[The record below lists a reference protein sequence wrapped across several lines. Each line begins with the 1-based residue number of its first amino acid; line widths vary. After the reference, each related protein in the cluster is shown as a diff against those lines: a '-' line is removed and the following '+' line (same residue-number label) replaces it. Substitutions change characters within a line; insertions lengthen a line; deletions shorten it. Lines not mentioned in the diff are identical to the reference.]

1 MYEKHFGFTEL
12 PFNDTPNPRFFFANA
27 CNQEAFATLCY
38 GVESRKGFIAVT
50 GEAGTGKSTLLRKL
64 MHDRAPN
71 LRAAYILNSLV
82 TFTGLLKLAMNDL
95 GLPTADADKVT
106 MIEQLNDYLIRQL
119 QLNRVVCLLIDEAQN
134 LSYEILEEIR
144 LLSNLETQKEKLLQ
158 IVLVGQPELE
168 RKLNHPNLSQLK
180 QRIALRCRVW
190 PLEAQEVGPYIDMRL
205 ETAGYRGSNLFSPE
219 AIEQIV
225 SCSKGIPRLVN
236 LICDNALLNA
246 FATSKSRITAV
257 IIREVTQDLQLS
269 DRPQRIRIAEDSVSE
284 LKRAVGDDIFR
295 PMRKQIPAIS
305 LDIDPPR
312 QDSEYTISNMGV
324 RPVGFD
330 LPKSRSPWR
339 GRVAVLLMI
348 FMMAGAAASLYSQ
361 GVTLSVLRGHVE
373 QLADIARGDRRIQ
386 SANPTPV
393 HDSPEPTE
401 TESKAQVPRAEVMPP
416 SEQPLNEN
424 FASFPDANVTS
435 ADRSFQSA
443 VENRAKQYP
452 EKTGEKRRP
461 VSDQTSMERLL
472 NDESAARR
480 LRIEIDRA
488 IHSRAINGVDVYVR
502 GGTVYLSGQ
511 VATQRQKLAAVRATL
526 NVSGVNEVRDRIA
539 VDWAGDPDPGS

>member
-1 MYEKHFGFTEL
+1 MYETHFGFTEL

-38 GVESRKGFIAVT
+38 GVESRKGFIVVT

-64 MHDRAPN
+64 MHDRGPN
-71 LRAAYILNSLV
+71 LRVAYILNSLV

-95 GLPTADADKVT
+95 GLPTADADKAT

-144 LLSNLETQKEKLLQ
+144 LLSNLETEKEKLLQ

-190 PLEAQEVGPYIDMRL
+190 PLEAQEVGLYIDMRL
-205 ETAGYRGSNLFSPE
+205 EIAGYRSRDLFSPE
-219 AIEQIV
+219 AVERIV

-257 IIREVTQDLQLS
+257 IIQEVTQDLQLS
-269 DRPQRIRIAEDSVSE
+269 DRPQRIAEDSVSE

-295 PMRKQIPAIS
+295 PTRKQIPAIS
-305 LDIDPPR
+305 LVIDPPR
-312 QDSEYTISNMGV
+312 HDSDYTISNMAAG
-324 RPVGFD
+324 PVGFD
-330 LPKSRSPWR
+330 LPKSKFPWR
-339 GRVAVLLMI
+339 GRVAVLLVI

-361 GVTLSVLRGHVE
+361 GVTLSVLRDHIE
-373 QLADIARGDRRIQ
+373 QLADIGREDRRIQ
-386 SANPTPV
+386 SANPTPAP
-393 HDSPEPTE
+393 DPQEPTE
-401 TESKAQVPRAEVMPP
+401 MESKAQVPRPEVMPP

-424 FASFPDANVTS
+424 FAPFPDANVTS

-443 VENRAKQYP
+443 VESRAKQDP

-461 VSDQTSMERLL
+461 ASDQVSMERLL
-472 NDESAARR
+472 NDESAAHR

-488 IHSRAINGVDVYVR
+488 IQNRAISGVDVYVR
-502 GGTVYLSGQ
+502 GDTVYLGGQ

-526 NVSGVNEVRDRIA
+526 SVSGVNEVRDRIA

>member
-38 GVESRKGFIAVT
+38 GVESRKGFITVT

-64 MHDRAPN
+64 MHDRGPN

-95 GLPTADADKVT
+95 GLPTADADKMT

-144 LLSNLETQKEKLLQ
+144 LLSNLETQNEKLLQ
-158 IVLVGQPELE
+158 IVLVGQPVLE

-180 QRIALRCRVW
+180 QRIALSCKVR
-190 PLEAQEVGPYIDMRL
+190 PLEPEEVGPYIDMRL
-205 ETAGYRGSNLFSPE
+205 EIAGYRGSGLFSPE
-219 AIEQIV
+219 AVAQIAAY
-225 SCSKGIPRLVN
+225 SKGIPRLVN
-236 LICDNALLNA
+236 RICDHALLNA

-257 IIREVTQDLQLS
+257 IVQEVTQDLQLS
-269 DRPQRIRIAEDSVSE
+269 DRPQRVAEDSVSE

-295 PMRKQIPAIS
+295 PTRKQIPAIS

-312 QDSEYTISNMGV
+312 QDFDYTNSNIAM
-324 RPVGFD
+324 RPVGFN
-330 LPKSRSPWR
+330 LPKSTSPWR
-339 GRVAVLLMI
+339 GRVAVLLVI

-373 QLADIARGDRRIQ
+373 QLADIGREDRRIQ
-386 SANPTPV
+386 SAHPTPA
-393 HDSPEPTE
+393 HDPQELTKMA
-401 TESKAQVPRAEVMPP
+401 SKAQVPGPEVMPP
-416 SEQPLNEN
+416 SEQPFNEN
-424 FASFPDANVTS
+424 FAPFQDANVTS
-435 ADRSFQSA
+435 VDRSFQSA

-452 EKTGEKRRP
+452 ENTGEKRRP
-461 VSDQTSMERLL
+461 ASDQAGMERLL

-480 LRIEIDRA
+480 LKIEIYRA

-502 GGTVYLSGQ
+502 GGTVYLGGQ
-511 VATQRQKLAAVRATL
+511 VATQRQKLAAVQATL

-539 VDWAGDPDPGS
+539 VDWAGDPEPGS

>member
-1 MYEKHFGFTEL
+1 MYKTHFGFTEL
-12 PFNDTPNPRFFFANA
+12 PFNDIPNPRFFFSNA

-50 GEAGTGKSTLLRKL
+50 GEAGTGKSMLLRKL
-64 MHDRAPN
+64 MHDRGPN
-71 LRAAYILNSLV
+71 LRAAYIPNSLV

-95 GLPTADADKVT
+95 GLPTADADKMT

-168 RKLNHPNLSQLK
+168 RKLDHPNLSQLK

-205 ETAGYRGSNLFSPE
+205 ETAGYRGSDLFSPE
-219 AIEQIV
+219 AVERIV
-225 SCSKGIPRLVN
+225 LCSKGIPRLVN

-246 FATSKSRITAV
+246 FATSKSRISAV
-257 IIREVTQDLQLS
+257 NIQEVTQDLQLS
-269 DRPQRIRIAEDSVSE
+269 DRPQRIAEDSVSE
-284 LKRAVGDDIFR
+284 FKRAVGDDIFR
-295 PMRKQIPAIS
+295 PTWKQIPAIS

-312 QDSEYTISNMGV
+312 QDSDYTISNMAV
-324 RPVGFD
+324 WPVGFD
-330 LPKSRSPWR
+330 LPKSKFPWR
-339 GRVAVLLMI
+339 GRVAVLLVI

-373 QLADIARGDRRIQ
+373 QLADIGREDRRMQ
-386 SANPTPV
+386 SANPTPAQ
-393 HDSPEPTE
+393 DPQEPTE
-401 TESKAQVPRAEVMPP
+401 MESKAQVPRSEVMPA

-424 FASFPDANVTS
+424 FAPFPDANVTS

-461 VSDQTSMERLL
+461 ASDQASMERLL
-472 NDESAARR
+472 NDENAARR

-502 GGTVYLSGQ
+502 GGTVYLGGQ

-539 VDWAGDPDPGS
+539 VDWAGNPDPGS

>member
-12 PFNDTPNPRFFFANA
+12 PFSDTPNPRFFFANA

-82 TFTGLLKLAMNDL
+82 TFTGLLKHAMNAL

-134 LSYEILEEIR
+134 LSYEMLEEIR

-205 ETAGYRGSNLFSPE
+205 ETAGYRGSDLFSPE
-219 AIEQIV
+219 AVERIV

-257 IIREVTQDLQLS
+257 IIQEVTQDLQLS
-269 DRPQRIRIAEDSVSE
+269 DRPQRIAEDSVSE

-295 PMRKQIPAIS
+295 PTRKQIRAIS

-312 QDSEYTISNMGV
+312 RDSDYTISNMAV

-330 LPKSRSPWR
+330 LPKSKSPWR
-339 GRVAVLLMI
+339 GRVAVLLVI

-373 QLADIARGDRRIQ
+373 QLADIGREDRRIQ
-386 SANPTPV
+386 SANPTPA
-393 HDSPEPTE
+393 HDPQEPTE
-401 TESKAQVPRAEVMPP
+401 MESKAQIPRPEVMPP

-424 FASFPDANVTS
+424 FAPFPAANVTS

-443 VENRAKQYP
+443 VENRVKQYP

-461 VSDQTSMERLL
+461 ASDQASMERLL

-502 GGTVYLSGQ
+502 GGTVYLGGQ

>member
-38 GVESRKGFIAVT
+38 GVESRKGFITVT

-64 MHDRAPN
+64 MHDRGPN

-95 GLPTADADKVT
+95 GLPTADADKAT

-158 IVLVGQPELE
+158 IVLVGQPVLE

-190 PLEAQEVGPYIDMRL
+190 PLKAQEVGRYIDMRL

-219 AIEQIV
+219 AVERIV

-246 FATSKSRITAV
+246 FATSKSQITAV

-269 DRPQRIRIAEDSVSE
+269 DWPQRIAEDSVSE
-284 LKRAVGDDIFR
+284 LKRAVGDDMFR

-312 QDSEYTISNMGV
+312 QDSDYTISNMAV

-330 LPKSRSPWR
+330 LPKSKSSWR
-339 GRVAVLLMI
+339 GRVAVLLVI

-373 QLADIARGDRRIQ
+373 QVADFGREDRRIQ
-386 SANPTPV
+386 SANPTPA
-393 HDSPEPTE
+393 HGSQERTE
-401 TESKAQVPRAEVMPP
+401 MESKAQVPGPEVMPP

-424 FASFPDANVTS
+424 LAPFPDANVTS

-443 VENRAKQYP
+443 VEHRVKQYP
-452 EKTGEKRRP
+452 EKTGENRRP
-461 VSDQTSMERLL
+461 ASDQAGMERLL
-472 NDESAARR
+472 NDDSAARR
-480 LRIEIDRA
+480 LKIEIDRA

-502 GGTVYLSGQ
+502 GGTVYLGGQ

-539 VDWAGDPDPGS
+539 VDWPGDPDPGS